1 MTAARQHADEPGRS
15 NPPRAEECQQDAA
28 AAQHS
33 TNTNARRYFWALSCP
48 ASASPSQAVCPCVI
62 FHCAAT
68 PVRIPERVDLAVRVS
83 QMHTPRA
90 LSSRSCAV
98 PSSPTP
104 TPTLNPAQAFDGSRA
119 ARCCVG
125 PFPVGGVH
133 VQLNSTTP
141 RTVSCQ
147 SNLVKVTFPQRPP
160 SVVTRTPPRA
170 PGHIANASLLA
181 MPLSTAAV
189 AAPQ

>member
-1 MTAARQHADEPGRS
+1 MTAARQHANEPRR
-15 NPPRAEECQQDAA
+15 NPRQAEENSMQQR
-28 AAQHS
+28 HS
-33 TNTNARRYFWALSCP
+33 TAPSPTHDGIFGPCPVLPVPAHRRQSVLASFSTALQPPCAFPNGLTWLFLRCTRPGPCP
-48 ASASPSQAVCPCVI
+48 AV
-62 FHCAAT
+62 
-68 PVRIPERVDLAVRVS
+68 
-83 QMHTPRA
+83 
-90 LSSRSCAV
+90 AV
-98 PSSPTP
+98 PSSP

-147 SNLVKVTFPQRPP
+147 SNLVKVTFHQRPP

-189 AAPQ
+189 SAPQ